1 VPAAAPAAAPVA
13 ESTPVDVAPAVPIAD
28 MVAAPKADPA
38 PVADQPVL
46 DSDMLPVAG
55 AAGLGVLAL
64 AGAGIALGRRK
75 RRKQE
80 ERDEQANYVEPV
92 ASEPSFVRP
101 ATPVAAPAVAAATIA
116 PPSFDAPA
124 GSSPRT
130 VAAYKGP
137 TEDNPSLS
145 LKKRLKRARAMDQM
159 ERNGTLPPDLFP
171 KTGKTGTAFVDTK
184 VPAFRFGQPTRLPT
198 FQY

>member
-1 VPAAAPAAAPVA
+1 
-13 ESTPVDVAPAVPIAD
+13 VPIAD

-184 VPAFRFGQPTRLPT
+184 VPAFRFGQPARLPA